1 MLGIVLLVYILMLI
15 ENLYFYDDEMM
26 LKDFFNSEEQKIL

>member
-1 MLGIVLLVYILMLI
+1 MLGIVLFVYILMLI

-26 LKDFFNSEEQKIL
+26 LKDFYSSEE